1 MPMCSYHNEEPHMA
15 HEKLVEEENQR
26 LRNEIER
33 LKKGFSDEHQHL
45 LAGQNQ
51 LRVDRENF
59 NADAKVVK
67 EFMLA
72 FEALRNARV
81 RW

>member
-1 MPMCSYHNEEPHMA
+1 MA